1 MRRDIYPSCEA
12 NGLKG
17 AERAADRHRPGG
29 DLYRPG
35 NRVRIE
41 HDRIPSGDRP
51 ILAPPSAKP
60 NPAIAS
66 SSKTTTN
73 NHSLCPA
80 ACGAFSV
87 FLCK

>member
-35 NRVRIE
+35 NRVRIK
-41 HDRIPSGDRP
+41 HDRIPQWG
-51 ILAPPSAKP
+51 SA
-60 NPAIAS
+60 NPGS
-66 SSKTTTN
+66 TFGKTEPGYRIIVEN
-73 NHSLCPA
+73 DN
-80 ACGAFSV
+80 
-87 FLCK
+87 